1 MVITQKSLE
10 RRTFLRGLGA
20 TVALPFLDAMVP
32 ALGTTAAA
40 AAKPV
45 QRLGFFYVPNG
56 IYPRSWHPTGDGG
69 SRFTLS
75 PVLEPLEPVR
85 QHVNVLS
92 GLSNLATAKGG
103 GGHSSAHS
111 GWLNGA
117 PSKKTEGSDIR
128 AGKTL
133 DQYAADVM
141 GTDTILRS
149 LELTTE
155 SSIVAGLCEF
165 GYSCTYR
172 NSTSWLTPTTPLP
185 HENNPRLIFERLFGS
200 EATPAARARELA
212 NDRSILDSVTEEM
225 TRLQRRLGIGDQ
237 RTVDDYMSSIRDIE
251 VRIQKIERNQS
262 NTVAADIM
270 QPVGI
275 PADFREHIA
284 LLFDLLWI
292 AYQGDITRVSCTQ
305 IGREN
310 GARTYPWI
318 GVNSGHHGL
327 THHGHDP
334 DKVAAVVK
342 IDTYHATLFRD
353 FIEKMRDTPD
363 GDGSLLDH
371 SILVYGG
378 GLGDGNI
385 HSFSNLPLLVAGGG
399 AGQLKGGRH
408 LTFPEDT
415 PLMNA
420 GLTVLDKV
428 GVHLDSIG
436 DSTGR
441 LGDL

>member
-1 MVITQKSLE
+1 MIITKKSLA
-10 RRTFLRGLGA
+10 RRTFLRGVGA
-20 TVALPFLDAMVP
+20 TIALPFLDAMVP
-32 ALGTTAAA
+32 ALNGAT

-45 QRLGFFYVPNG
+45 PRLGFFYVPNG
-56 IYPRSWHPTGDGG
+56 IYPPDFHPAGNGG
-69 SRFTLS
+69 TNFTFS
-75 PVLEPLEPVR
+75 PVLLPLEPVR
-85 QHVNVLS
+85 EHVTVLS
-92 GLSNLATAKGG
+92 GLCNLNTGG
-103 GGHSSAHS
+103 GGHTTGNS
-111 GWLNGA
+111 GWLNGT
-117 PSKKTEGSDIR
+117 PSKKTEGSDIN

-133 DQYAADVM
+133 DQYAADTL
-141 GTDTILRS
+141 GAATILRS

-155 SSIVAGLCEF
+155 SSIVAGLCEL

-185 HENNPRLIFERLFGS
+185 HENNPRLVFERLFGS

-212 NDRSILDSVTEEM
+212 NDRSILDAVSEEM

-237 RTVDDYMSSIRDIE
+237 RMVNDYMSSIRDVE
-251 VRIQKIERNQS
+251 VRIQRIEENQE
-262 NTVAADIM
+262 NAVAANFM

-275 PADFREHIA
+275 PDDFREHVQ
-284 LLFDLLWI
+284 LLFDLLWV

-305 IGREN
+305 LSREN
-310 GARTYPWI
+310 SARTYPWI
-318 GVNSGHHGL
+318 GVNSGHHGI

-334 DKVAAVVK
+334 VKIANVVK
-342 IDTYHATLFRD
+342 IDTYHVSLFRD
-353 FIEKMRDTPD
+353 FIQKMRDTPD

-371 SILVYGG
+371 SILVYGS

-385 HSFSNLPLLVAGGG
+385 HSMSNLPLVVAGGG
-399 AGQLKGGRH
+399 VGNLKGGRH
-408 LTFPEDT
+408 LKYSSDT

-420 GLTVLDKV
+420 GLTLLDKV

-441 LGDL
+441 LSDL

>member
-1 MVITQKSLE
+1 MIITKKSLA
-10 RRTFLRGLGA
+10 RRTFLRGVGA
-20 TVALPFLDAMVP
+20 TIALPFLDAMVP
-32 ALGTTAAA
+32 ALNGAT

-45 QRLGFFYVPNG
+45 PRLGFFYVPNG
-56 IYPRSWHPTGDGG
+56 IYPPDFHPAGNGG
-69 SRFTLS
+69 TNFTFS
-75 PVLEPLEPVR
+75 PVLLPLEPVR
-85 QHVNVLS
+85 EHVTVLS
-92 GLSNLATAKGG
+92 GLCNLNTGG
-103 GGHSSAHS
+103 GGHTTGNS
-111 GWLNGA
+111 GWLNGT
-117 PSKKTEGSDIR
+117 PSKKTEGSDIS

-133 DQYAADVM
+133 DQYAADTL
-141 GTDTILRS
+141 GAATILRS

-155 SSIVAGLCEF
+155 SSIVAGLCEL

-185 HENNPRLIFERLFGS
+185 HENNPRLVFERLFGS

-212 NDRSILDSVTEEM
+212 NDRSILDAVSEEM

-237 RTVDDYMSSIRDIE
+237 RMVNDYMSSIRDVE
-251 VRIQKIERNQS
+251 VRIQRIEGNQE
-262 NTVAADIM
+262 NAVAANFM

-275 PADFREHIA
+275 PDDFREHVQ
-284 LLFDLLWI
+284 LLFDLLWV

-305 IGREN
+305 LSREN
-310 GARTYPWI
+310 SARTYPWI
-318 GVNSGHHGL
+318 GVNSGHHGI

-334 DKVAAVVK
+334 VKIANVVK
-342 IDTYHATLFRD
+342 IDTYHVSLFRD
-353 FIEKMRDTPD
+353 FIQKMRDTPD

-371 SILVYGG
+371 SILVYGS

-385 HSFSNLPLLVAGGG
+385 HSMSNLPLVVAGGG
-399 AGQLKGGRH
+399 VGNLKGGRH
-408 LTFPEDT
+408 LKYSSDT

-420 GLTVLDKV
+420 GLTLLDKV

-441 LGDL
+441 LSDL

>member
-1 MVITQKSLE
+1 MIITKKSLA
-10 RRTFLRGLGA
+10 RRTFLRGVGA
-20 TVALPFLDAMVP
+20 TIALPFLDAMVP
-32 ALGTTAAA
+32 ALNGAT

-45 QRLGFFYVPNG
+45 PRLGFFYVPNG
-56 IYPRSWHPTGDGG
+56 IYPPDFHPAGNGG
-69 SRFTLS
+69 TNFTFS
-75 PVLEPLEPVR
+75 PVLLPLEPVR
-85 QHVNVLS
+85 EHVTVLS
-92 GLSNLATAKGG
+92 GLCNLNTGG
-103 GGHSSAHS
+103 GGHTTGNS
-111 GWLNGA
+111 GWLNGT
-117 PSKKTEGSDIR
+117 PSKKTEGSDIS

-133 DQYAADVM
+133 DQYAADTL
-141 GTDTILRS
+141 GAATILRS

-155 SSIVAGLCEF
+155 SSIVAGLCEL

-185 HENNPRLIFERLFGS
+185 HENNPRLVFERLFGS

-212 NDRSILDSVTEEM
+212 NDRSILDAVSEEM

-237 RTVDDYMSSIRDIE
+237 RMVNDYMSSIRDVE
-251 VRIQKIERNQS
+251 VRIQRIERNQE
-262 NTVAADIM
+262 NAVAANFM

-275 PADFREHIA
+275 PDDFREHVQ
-284 LLFDLLWI
+284 LLFDLLWV

-305 IGREN
+305 LSREN
-310 GARTYPWI
+310 SARTYPWI
-318 GVNSGHHGL
+318 GVNSGHHGI

-334 DKVAAVVK
+334 VKIANVVK
-342 IDTYHATLFRD
+342 IDTYHVSLFRD
-353 FIEKMRDTPD
+353 FIQKMRDTPD

-371 SILVYGG
+371 SILVYGS

-385 HSFSNLPLLVAGGG
+385 HSMSNLPLVVAGGG
-399 AGQLKGGRH
+399 IGNLKGGRH
-408 LTFPEDT
+408 LKYSSDT

-420 GLTVLDKV
+420 GLTLLDKV

-441 LGDL
+441 LSDL